1 MGVTGPTRLA
11 GLADELLRCAV
22 YATALAAR
30 RLASGES
37 DGGWPSAEPRA
48 GRLQGGC
55 KALRCLSF
63 LNSKATWSLHGDKRS
78 ETLLAAAIRCKA
90 KPAGRRPAT
99 RARVINGARYAGRPP
114 TAVGFLF

>member
-48 GRLQGGC
+48 GRLQG
-55 KALRCLSF
+55 ASLSF
-63 LNSKATWSLHGDKRS
+63 FFQQQGYL
-78 ETLLAAAIRCKA
+78 E
-90 KPAGRRPAT
+90 PARG
-99 RARVINGARYAGRPP
+99 
-114 TAVGFLF
+114 